1 MRVLVF
7 NPGGN
12 SLKAGIADCGPA
24 QRSASEAVKLVQV
37 SVEGISKDSK
47 LSVLDD
53 KKVIHTEPI
62 RAHNYAEASAGIL
75 EWLKSRD
82 NTRNSGWQMSDVEC
96 IGVRV
101 VHGGARFTHP
111 VEIDPGVER
120 GIAALAKW
128 APLHNMRSLEI
139 LSPIRCQLRGVPLYA
154 VFDTA
159 FHRGIPPKAALY
171 GIPLQLS
178 QIHGIRR
185 YGFHG
190 IAHRYLLER
199 YATIVK
205 RVPGEL
211 NLVTMHLESG
221 CSVTAISHGKSVDNT
236 MGLTPLEGLM
246 MGTRSGDV
254 DPSLVAFLAEAERLE
269 VAEVI
274 NLLEKRSGLLGVS
287 GKSLDTRV
295 LMREYANSP
304 RVQLAMEMFA
314 YRVLKAVGA
323 YLAALGG
330 AHAVIFGGGI
340 AENTPFVRQRI
351 CEGLRW
357 CGLEMDRCQNDALI
371 DVEGRLSTAD
381 SLIQA
386 YVIPV
391 EETLQIA
398 WECSRAL
405 ATRNS
410 VHGRARSAQF
420 AHLPEQNRPRIVES
434 FRQNAL

>member
-1 MRVLVF
+1 
-7 NPGGN
+7 
-12 SLKAGIADCGPA
+12 
-24 QRSASEAVKLVQV
+24 
-37 SVEGISKDSK
+37 
-47 LSVLDD
+47 
-53 KKVIHTEPI
+53 
-62 RAHNYAEASAGIL
+62 
-75 EWLKSRD
+75 
-82 NTRNSGWQMSDVEC
+82 
-96 IGVRV
+96 
-101 VHGGARFTHP
+101 
-111 VEIDPGVER
+111 
-120 GIAALAKW
+120 
-128 APLHNMRSLEI
+128 
-139 LSPIRCQLRGVPLYA
+139 
-154 VFDTA
+154 
-159 FHRGIPPKAALY
+159 
-171 GIPLQLS
+171 
-178 QIHGIRR
+178 
-185 YGFHG
+185 
-190 IAHRYLLER
+190 
-199 YATIVK
+199 
-205 RVPGEL
+205 
-211 NLVTMHLESG
+211 
-221 CSVTAISHGKSVDNT
+221 
-236 MGLTPLEGLM
+236 
-246 MGTRSGDV
+246 
-254 DPSLVAFLAEAERLE
+254 
-269 VAEVI
+269 
-274 NLLEKRSGLLGVS
+274 
-287 GKSLDTRV
+287 
-295 LMREYANSP
+295 MREYANSP